1 MQDTANGFDTPMLG
15 LSRDE
20 WLAQL
25 EHVADSHGHFQ
36 PLGKRHW
43 ATLVEDK
50 PVLLVTFET
59 IESIQKRKDTGHP
72 LGWELVRELGWSHLC
87 VLSDGDTWFR
97 DPEVIA
103 YFDRLSDDG
112 FFDEFDEVVFYGAGS
127 CGYAAAAYS
136 IVATDAQVVTVRP
149 QATLSPRLAGWDKR
163 FPNSRKIAFD
173 GQYGFA
179 PDMAATA
186 DRCFVIYDPTQ
197 AMDAVHAALFA
208 RENTVLLPTPHLG
221 TTPEEDLLE
230 MQILYRVLV
239 KAGAGTLS
247 RAAFYKLYRARRA
260 HVPYLDRLLQKVSQR
275 KRPFVTALL
284 CANVARRLKEPRYL
298 RHLNALVQDA
308 DQGRLAS

>member
-20 WLAQL
+20 WLTQL
-25 EHVADSHGHFQ
+25 EHVADAHGHFQ

-59 IESIQKRKDTGHP
+59 IDSIQKRGDTGHP

-136 IVATDAQVVTVRP
+136 IVATDAQVVAVRP

-163 FPNSRKIAFD
+163 FPHSRKIAFD

-179 PDMAATA
+179 PDMAAMA

-197 AMDAVHAALFA
+197 SLDAMHAALFA
-208 RENTVLLPTPHLG
+208 RENTVLLPTAHLG
-221 TTPEEDLLE
+221 DTPEEDLLE

-260 HVPYLDRLLQKVSQR
+260 HVPYLDRLLRKVSQ
-275 KRPFVTALL
+275 KNRPFVTALL